1 MRYTRDS
8 DGERPEF
15 PTSFT
20 PHRLSDLDD
29 YRAAQR
35 RHGWYGI
42 WYGMVLLYLA
52 KDVTSD
58 DEKSFS

>member
-20 PHRLSDLDD
+20 PHRRSDLDD
-29 YRAAQR
+29 YRAPR
-35 RHGWYGI
+35 RRYGWYGME

-52 KDVTSD
+52 K
-58 DEKSFS
+58 KM